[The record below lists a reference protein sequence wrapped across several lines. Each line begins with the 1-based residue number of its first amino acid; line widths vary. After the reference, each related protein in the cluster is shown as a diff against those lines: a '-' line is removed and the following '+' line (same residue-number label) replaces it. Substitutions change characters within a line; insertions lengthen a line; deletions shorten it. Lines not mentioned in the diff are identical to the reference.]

1 MTWRRTSVLAA
12 VLIVLAIIFTALF
25 YNRTTIAPIDSIPT
39 LKIILKVSDSFNA
52 TNNVYIEELED
63 RLNMNLEIITVNAS
77 SYNDRLN
84 IIMAQGGAPDI
95 IQVNWSGEGN
105 LPGWVR
111 KGLIAPIDLEQAP
124 NIEMNVSPSLISLM
138 RMNEGDDTQVY
149 GVPGITSSYPYGTII
164 RKDWL
169 TNLQLE
175 APHTLDEYVETMTR
189 FVEEDPDGNDKA
201 DTLGFT
207 SWRLNHFGG
216 VFGGAFKID
225 YLWDSLHPDMSDG
238 GQHIKFRE
246 EQQGYI
252 AFLDFAKQAF
262 ENNWLDKDI
271 VNLQSAEN
279 KFILGKVGMIGGYSN
294 KTLYLEKELKKFD
307 PNAQLEWI
315 PGPSDPE
322 GRLWN
327 FAPESYGFNG
337 SGSMLGSNAVF
348 AITEGADYEAALRFL
363 DRMNSPEMIFLSN
376 LGIQG
381 RHYEEYDVN
390 RNIIKRTSKQ
400 NEAVHRELFGIS
412 DAYRG
417 ETLVSLG
424 DNEQENERLYY
435 YRQKGR
441 ILITNPLSFSM
452 GMVPEVVRFQQ
463 MNPSFNEMERAKA
476 ISYVMGVISR
486 DDYMG
491 YLVNENLNKRK
502 FLSEAMN
509 QKYRQLIELQ

>member
-1 MTWRRTSVLAA
+1 
-12 VLIVLAIIFTALF
+12 
-25 YNRTTIAPIDSIPT
+25 
-39 LKIILKVSDSFNA
+39 
-52 TNNVYIEELED
+52 
-63 RLNMNLEIITVNAS
+63 
-77 SYNDRLN
+77 
-84 IIMAQGGAPDI
+84 
-95 IQVNWSGEGN
+95 
-105 LPGWVR
+105 
-111 KGLIAPIDLEQAP
+111 
-124 NIEMNVSPSLISLM
+124 
-138 RMNEGDDTQVY
+138 
-149 GVPGITSSYPYGTII
+149 VPGITSSYPYGTII